1 MSDKERQQGKEKTG
15 KTPKKG
21 NKKAKGKDSNKGS
34 TGSDEA
40 GGSGETNVTN
50 VEFMDLQAQQ
60 EEQHDEIRS
69 LQMDLTEMKG
79 QLEEARASNAEM
91 KAMLVKVLNAV
102 KTTTNV
108 PEEGDADAN
117 AAGHDEP
124 EGSSS
129 DSGFETEE
137 TDDDEVLA
145 DANMRK
151 QISYAFSDYRRQLDT
166 VEPNRRNCPIRKKSH
181 MEWMINL
188 NKNMTAIGMGKIV
201 HEKHEKWL
209 KYRASKNR
217 VRRENAQL
225 QEHVLKRVLNTYVT
239 NGAARTALEKASG
252 TMSPILGA
260 ISIFRPAPR
269 ISRGGAI
276 RPGMRADQPG
286 LAARRAEPIPI
297 WDPVRRLC

>member
-21 NKKAKGKDSNKGS
+21 NKKAKGKDSNKVS

-69 LQMDLTEMKG
+69 LQTDLTEMKG

-108 PEEGDADAN
+108 PEESDADAN
-117 AAGHDEP
+117 VAGHDEP
-124 EGSSS
+124 EDSSN
-129 DSGFETEE
+129 DSGVETEE

-151 QISYAFSDYRRQLDT
+151 QISYAFSDYQRQLDT

-225 QEHVLKRVLNTYVT
+225 QEHVLRK
-239 NGAARTALEKASG
+239 
-252 TMSPILGA
+252 
-260 ISIFRPAPR
+260 
-269 ISRGGAI
+269 I
-276 RPGMRADQPG
+276 RQFG
-286 LAARRAEPIPI
+286 
-297 WDPVRRLC
+297 

>member
-69 LQMDLTEMKG
+69 LQTDLTEMKG

-108 PEEGDADAN
+108 PEEQ
-117 AAGHDEP
+117 
-124 EGSSS
+124 
-129 DSGFETEE
+129 ETELW
-137 TDDDEVLA
+137 TA
-145 DANMRK
+145 
-151 QISYAFSDYRRQLDT
+151 
-166 VEPNRRNCPIRKKSH
+166 SH
-181 MEWMINL
+181 C
-188 NKNMTAIGMGKIV
+188 
-201 HEKHEKWL
+201 
-209 KYRASKNR
+209 
-217 VRRENAQL
+217 
-225 QEHVLKRVLNTYVT
+225 
-239 NGAARTALEKASG
+239 AL
-252 TMSPILGA
+252 
-260 ISIFRPAPR
+260 
-269 ISRGGAI
+269 
-276 RPGMRADQPG
+276 RADWADLLASVKQQVHLSDGVANGSGNSASIDLRFG
-286 LAARRAEPIPI
+286 LRVSRRH
-297 WDPVRRLC
+297 C